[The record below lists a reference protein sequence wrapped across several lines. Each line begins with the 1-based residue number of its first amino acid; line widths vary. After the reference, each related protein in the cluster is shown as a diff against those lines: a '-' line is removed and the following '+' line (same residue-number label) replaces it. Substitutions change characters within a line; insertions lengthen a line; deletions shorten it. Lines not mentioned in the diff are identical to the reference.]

1 MPSVK
6 SEKSQ
11 INKKFA
17 SYYEHKTIKNSTPK
31 CISFLTF
38 QFSALVENNGKK
50 LFCACHHLS
59 KNENPANLYLP
70 AKKVEGVPKKLFPPH
85 WNKTQI
91 PFEISYLK
99 RKI

>member
-1 MPSVK
+1 M
-6 SEKSQ
+6 
-11 INKKFA
+11 
-17 SYYEHKTIKNSTPK
+17 IKNLAPK

-85 WNKTQI
+85 WNKKLI

>member
-1 MPSVK
+1 MPSLK
-6 SEKSQ
+6 SKKLQ
-11 INKKFA
+11 INIKVGLLCTNV
-17 SYYEHKTIKNSTPK
+17 HKTIKNFAPK

-85 WNKTQI
+85 WNKKTDSI
-91 PFEISYLK
+91 
-99 RKI
+99 